1 MILEFI
7 FYLWNPTI
15 IWIIIAFYDKNILEL
30 LILLLFFKMLN
41 ILTQRKKKILK
52 KPTYISKMV
61 YFLELLIRNAM
72 RNVLKQK
79 VQNLNGK
86 AFLLLFGWSLLNMT
100 KSLKP

>member
-52 KPTYISKMV
+52 KPTYIPKMV
-61 YFLELLIRNAM
+61 
-72 RNVLKQK
+72 
-79 VQNLNGK
+79 
-86 AFLLLFGWSLLNMT
+86 
-100 KSLKP
+100 